1 MDGISKKIYL
11 ELQAPTEDDNRSD
24 QRRIQDGLKEQGI
37 ETKVSL
43 RVLRKLYPLCEEAE
57 WKVTVSLAW
66 ESVPLV
72 CGRKKRIATSPRW
85 GSSQ

>member
-37 ETKVSL
+37 EAKVSL
-43 RVLRKLYPLCEEAE
+43 RYCENYIRCA
-57 WKVTVSLAW
+57 
-66 ESVPLV
+66 
-72 CGRKKRIATSPRW
+72 KRQS
-85 GSSQ
+85 GK

>member
-37 ETKVSL
+37 ERQK
-43 RVLRKLYPLCEEAE
+43 
-57 WKVTVSLAW
+57 
-66 ESVPLV
+66 
-72 CGRKKRIATSPRW
+72 
-85 GSSQ
+85 

>member
-37 ETKVSL
+37 EAKVSL
-43 RVLRKLYPLCEEAE
+43 RVLVMFFLKWGLPLARDLTTTLPSSGHPRG
-57 WKVTVSLAW
+57 VT
-66 ESVPLV
+66 
-72 CGRKKRIATSPRW
+72 
-85 GSSQ
+85 

>member
-37 ETKVSL
+37 EAKVSL
-43 RVLRKLYPLCEEAE
+43 RVRRGMAWIWKREIPLGYITVWRWIWEAPPWLPVWWTARQE
-57 WKVTVSLAW
+57 RS
-66 ESVPLV
+66 
-72 CGRKKRIATSPRW
+72 
-85 GSSQ
+85 

>member
-37 ETKVSL
+37 EAKVSM
-43 RVLRKLYPLCEEAE
+43 RVLLKKLT
-57 WKVTVSLAW
+57 KN
-66 ESVPLV
+66 
-72 CGRKKRIATSPRW
+72 
-85 GSSQ
+85 

>member
-37 ETKVSL
+37 EAKVSL

-66 ESVPLV
+66 ESVPL
-72 CGRKKRIATSPRW
+72 GRGERIAASLR
-85 GSSQ
+85 SSR

>member
-24 QRRIQDGLKEQGI
+24 QRRIQDRLKEQGI
-37 ETKVSL
+37 EAKVSL

-57 WKVTVSLAW
+57 WKVTVSLDRK
-66 ESVPLV
+66 SVV
-72 CGRKKRIATSPRW
+72 
-85 GSSQ
+85 